1 MKLID
6 LLYPKRCPLC
16 GEVTSEKIECHPL
29 CEKCNIKQKENRI
42 NYSSDGFFCVY
53 KYNGKLRDAVLK
65 YKYEG
70 EIWLAEPF
78 ACMIIN
84 YIEQN
89 YGFDSFDI
97 LAFVPVNDKRL
108 STRGYDQVYEI
119 AKIISKKKKI
129 RVEKFLK
136 KKENYGDNAV
146 DRKDRRQRISED
158 KYYFAGDKNL
168 IYNKRVLL
176 LDDIVTTGATLRD
189 CKALLIENG
198 ARNVCTA
205 VIASGRKDL

>member
-16 GEVTSEKIECHPL
+16 GEVTSEKIYGYPL
-29 CEKCNIKQKENRI
+29 CEKCNAKQKENI
-42 NYSSDGFFCVY
+42 ITYSGEGFFCVY
-53 KYNGKLRDAVLK
+53 KYNGKLRDAVIK
-65 YKYEG
+65 YKFEG

-89 YGFDSFDI
+89 SGFDSFDI
-97 LAFVPVNDKRL
+97 LTFVPVSEKRI

-119 AKIISKKKKI
+119 AKIISKKKGI
-129 RVEKFLK
+129 QVAKFLK
-136 KKENYGDNAV
+136 KNENYGDSAV
-146 DRKDRRQRISED
+146 DRKDRRQRLSED
-158 KYYFAGDKNL
+158 KYYFAGDTNL

-176 LDDIVTTGATLRD
+176 LDDIVTTGATLKD
-189 CKALLIENG
+189 CMALLIENG